1 MQHLH
6 IIFEFQCL
14 KVSRARKWSAS
25 YQSEARES
33 IASDSK
39 LEAKW
44 LRSKKYYKHY
54 FKTQI
59 RQMKTSDLSK
69 QRGFDIL
76 IQIVELR
83 ILQIRHTLAPF
94 ETDTK
99 EHHFS

>member
-1 MQHLH
+1 MAP
-6 IIFEFQCL
+6 FEINTT
-14 KVSRARKWSAS
+14 
-25 YQSEARES
+25 E
-33 IASDSK
+33 
-39 LEAKW
+39 
-44 LRSKKYYKHY
+44 HY

-59 RQMKTSDLSK
+59 RQMKTSDLTE

-99 EHHFS
+99 EHYFS